1 MNLKSQL
8 RQMYPGATDAQIGIL
23 MQRPPT
29 GVMIVADS
37 KGDILVNWVGPMNK
51 QLLIS
56 LLSSALSR
64 VNSSLPNDVL
74 PETGQPPSAD
84 EVSEEDDGDEDAGG
98 EIEGDPGLHGLV
110 GLPDQPNV
118 PGVLNEELKD

>member
-84 EVSEEDDGDEDAGG
+84 EVSEEDAGG
-98 EIEGDPGLHGLV
+98 GIEGDPGPHGLV
-110 GLPDQPNV
+110 GLPGQPNV

>member
-37 KGDILVNWVGPMNK
+37 KGDILVNWVGPMTK

-56 LLSSALSR
+56 ILSTALSQ
-64 VNSSLPNDVL
+64 VNAGLPGDAA
-74 PETGQPPSAD
+74 PEISQPPSTD
-84 EVSEEDDGDEDAGG
+84 EVDDQNDADNDAGG
-98 EIEGDPGLHGLV
+98 EVEGDPGLHGLV